1 MIWSIDT
8 SPLIPMPLFW
18 AAVVVAVIL
27 SAVLLFRRTRGGLL
41 RILSLAALLAALA
54 NPTLREEERESLANI
69 VIVIADESTSQS
81 IAGRP
86 EQLKA
91 IRKKLED
98 KLGRIA
104 NLDIRWL
111 RSSKPGDGSS
121 SGTNLFTDLNAAL
134 ANTPTDRL
142 AGVIML
148 SDGQVHDVP
157 KSAAALGFDA
167 PVHVLLTGKP
177 GEFDRRIEIIK
188 APRYGIVGQTR
199 QIEIAVRE
207 TGKKQAASQIVTLKV
222 RREGQPD
229 ELRRARIG
237 ARIKFSMKFPHAGT
251 NIVEIELATAK
262 GELTPANNRI
272 VIAAQGVRDNLKV
285 LLVSG
290 EPHAG
295 ERTWRNLLKSDAAVD
310 LVHFTILRPP
320 EKRDGTPIHELSLIA
335 FPTRELFSDKINDFD
350 LIIFDRYQRRGILN
364 TVYYDNMARYVEKR
378 GGAVLVA
385 AGEDFARTRSIYRTP
400 LARVLPAQPSGRIF
414 TKAFRPRLTNDGMK
428 HPVTRGL
435 PGSGST
441 NGNGP
446 SRINAQ
452 PSWGRWFRQIEVQVD
467 RGRSIMSG
475 ADAKPLLILDR
486 VGKGRVAMLMSD
498 HAWLWARGYDG
509 GGPHTG
515 LLRRLAHWLMKE
527 PDLEEERL
535 LAKATG
541 LKLTLERRSMERS
554 VRPVTMQGPGGKK
567 QIVTLEPAKDG
578 IWRKTLSVKIP
589 GLYKFQSGK
598 LTAVA
603 HAGIADQR
611 EMSEVTATPDKL
623 KPILEGTG
631 GGSFWT
637 RTGGL
642 LERADTADVSL
653 PRVSL
658 LNAAHVLHGSN
669 WLGLRD
675 RQAYVTRGIK
685 LIPMFDGLIALA
697 ALLALLTVTW
707 WREGR

>member
-1 MIWSIDT
+1 MKTSFVNWSIDF
-8 SPLIPMPLFW
+8 SPVLPMQLLW
-18 AAVVVAVIL
+18 AALGICALLVIL
-27 SAVLLFRRTRGGLL
+27 LALRGSRGTAL
-41 RILSLAALLAALA
+41 RALTLATLLAALA
-54 NPTLREEERESLANI
+54 NPSLRQDERESLANI
-69 VIVIADESTSQS
+69 VIVVVDESTSQS
-81 IAGRP
+81 IAGRR
-86 EQLKA
+86 EQRKA
-91 IRKKLED
+91 ITKALAD
-98 KLGRIA
+98 KLGRIP
-104 NLDIRWL
+104 NLDVRWL
-111 RSSKPGDGSS
+111 NSSTPADGTN

-142 AGVIML
+142 AGVIL
-148 SDGQVHDVP
+148 VSDGQVHDVP
-157 KSAAALGFDA
+157 KSAAALGFAA

-207 TGKKQAASQIVTLKV
+207 SGKGPSTDRIVTLKV
-222 RREGQPD
+222 RREGQRD
-229 ELRRARIG
+229 EIRRVPIDR
-237 ARIKFSMKFPHAGT
+237 RVTFSMKFPHAGT

-272 VIAAQGVRDNLKV
+272 VIAAQGVRDNLRV

-320 EKRDGTPIHELSLIA
+320 EKRGGTPIHELSLIA
-335 FPTRELFSDKINDFD
+335 FPTRELFSEKINDFD

-364 TVYYDNMARYVEKR
+364 TVYYDNMARYVERR
-378 GGAVLVA
+378 GGAILVA
-385 AGEDFARTRSIYRTP
+385 AGEDFAHTRSIYRTP
-400 LARVLPAQPSGRIF
+400 LARVLPAQPSGRVLS
-414 TKAFRPRLTNDGMK
+414 KAFRPALTKDGAK
-428 HPVTRGL
+428 HPVTLGL
-435 PGSGST
+435 PGSAGRT
-441 NGNGP
+441 P
-446 SRINAQ
+446 D
-452 PSWGRWFRQIEVQVD
+452 WGRWFRQVEVD
-467 RGRSIMSG
+467 NTRGRTLMKG
-475 ADAKPLLILDR
+475 ADGKPLLILDR

-498 HAWLWARGYDG
+498 HAWLWARGFDG
-509 GGPHTG
+509 GGPHTA

-535 LAKATG
+535 LARARG
-541 LKLTLERRSMERS
+541 LNLTIERRSMAES
-554 VRPVTMQGPGGKK
+554 VAPVIMQGPGGKK
-567 QIVTLEPAKDG
+567 KKLTLEKVSDG
-578 IWRKTLSVKIP
+578 IWRLDVGVKIP
-589 GLYKFQSGK
+589 GLYKFQSGR

-611 EMSEVTATPDKL
+611 EMSEVTATADKL
-623 KPILEGTG
+623 APILDATG

-637 RTGGL
+637 RTGGVL
-642 LERADTADVSL
+642 QSSNPASVAL
-653 PRVSL
+653 PRISL
-658 LNAAHVLHGSN
+658 LNASHVLHGAN

-675 RQAYVTRGIK
+675 RQAFVTRGIK
-685 LIPMFDGLIALA
+685 LIPLFDGLIALA